1 MTGSDVQ
8 TIQVDNEKTSGMVQ
22 MSPPIIY
29 TVAGVNATSIASY
42 WSGNGTIRDELVDA
56 TISCCLCTYIGRAAE
71 TSPILGDS

>member
-8 TIQVDNEKTSGMVQ
+8 TIQVDNKKKHLHGMVQ

-42 WSGNGTIRDELVDA
+42 WSGNGTIRDELVDE
-56 TISCCLCTYIGRAAE
+56 TISCTYIGRDAE
-71 TSPILGDS
+71 TRPILGDN